1 METFQIVKR
10 KDEKEFGEY
19 RTKRVI
25 LEAYD
30 EMRRA
35 MEMGEAYRTRLAP
48 PPADR
53 SVAHEERKRAEV

>member
-1 METFQIVKR
+1 
-10 KDEKEFGEY
+10 
-19 RTKRVI
+19 VI

-30 EMRRA
+30 KMRRA